1 MNLRAEQ
8 VALQP
13 HHLSSIMARASID
26 KKKKT
31 NQVEPTPESDA
42 EAAVDQLL
50 TGPATE
56 ASEEEEDEE
65 GIFEVEKILKHR
77 GKGVSIM
84 SIS

>member
-1 MNLRAEQ
+1 
-8 VALQP
+8 
-13 HHLSSIMARASID
+13 MARASID

-56 ASEEEEDEE
+56 AEEEEEEEDEE
-65 GIFEVEKILKHR
+65 GIFDVEKILKHR
-77 GKGVSIM
+77 VKGVSIIL
-84 SIS
+84 ISPDRD